1 MKASYKVIANGSTGS
16 SAKASRNASSGNASS
31 NTASSRELAEF
42 LAREGQLLL
51 PMVDLIAQAECAVDE
66 LIDVMGRAAIE
77 AVLLMSAAQVAGPRR
92 QGKATPERDVYYHGT
107 QSGRVALR
115 ERKLKVSRPRLRRRT
130 VATGQCGEVELPAY
144 EAMRRDGRLGERML
158 SILLSGVS
166 TRRYEKVLPE
176 MAQTVGVSKSS
187 VSRES
192 LEAGEALLKS
202 LAERD
207 FTGHDLLIVYID
219 GIRFAEYH
227 VIAAVGVDDQGRKH
241 VLGLRQGA
249 TENAVVVKEL
259 LQELVARG
267 VTPGRR
273 RLFVIDGSKAL
284 RRAIDQVYGPG
295 NPVQRCR
302 NHKMDNVLGH
312 LPEEQKQQARSTL
325 RAAWKLDADAGM
337 ARIETYASWLER
349 DWPSAAASLREGLA
363 ETFTINRLDLPPT
376 LCRCLATTNLIES
389 SNSGVRQCTRRVTRW
404 RDGQMVLR
412 WAACG
417 FLETEK
423 RFRRI
428 MGHQQ
433 LWMLKAH
440 LDALDRQVQET
451 ETPLIEV
458 DENRKTG

>member
-1 MKASYKVIANGSTGS
+1 MKESYKVIRKGSTGS
-16 SAKASRNASSGNASS
+16 SGKAACGK
-31 NTASSRELAEF
+31 ASSRELAEF

-51 PMVDLIAQAECAVDE
+51 PMADLIAQAECAVDE
-66 LIDVMGRAAIE
+66 LIDIMGRATIE

-92 QGKATPERDVYYHGT
+92 QGKATPERGVYYHGT
-107 QSGRVALR
+107 QSGRVSLR
-115 ERKLKVSRPRLRRRT
+115 ERKLQVSRPRLRRRRS
-130 VATGQCGEVELPAY
+130 GPGECGEVEVPAY
-144 EAMRRDGRLGERML
+144 EAMRRNRRLGDRML
-158 SILLSGVS
+158 SILLGGVS

-176 MAQTVGVSKSS
+176 MAETVGVSKSS

-207 FTGHDLLIVYID
+207 FSGKDILIVYID

-227 VIAAVGVDDQGRKH
+227 VIAAVGVDARGYKH

-259 LQELVARG
+259 LEELVARG
-267 VTPGRR
+267 VKPGRR

-302 NHKMDNVLGH
+302 NHKLENVLGH
-312 LPEEQKQQARSTL
+312 LPDEQKQQARSTL
-325 RAAWKLDADAGM
+325 RAAWKLDAGPGM
-337 ARIETYASWLER
+337 ARIEQYAKWLER

-363 ETFTINRLDLPPT
+363 EIFTIGRLDLPPT
-376 LCRCLATTNLIES
+376 LRRCLGTTNLIES
-389 SNSGVRQCTRRVTRW
+389 ANSGARRYTRRVTRW
-404 RDGQMVLR
+404 RDGQMALR

-423 RFRRI
+423 QFRRI
-428 MGHQQ
+428 MGYDQ

-440 LDALDRQVQET
+440 LDALDRQIQEN
-451 ETPLIEV
+451 ETPPNAV
-458 DENRKTG
+458 DGNRKTG